1 LGLLISLQIDTRS
14 IIGYILNRIAN
25 FSHFLWNFML
35 TFSQQRIDELLTSV
49 RSKNIA
55 VIGDVMIDRYIWGSV
70 NRISPEAPV
79 PVVEVE
85 SESAR
90 TGGAANVANN
100 ITSLGAKAFL
110 IGVVGNDYSG
120 KEFRSILEQQGT
132 SAEGIVTDDAR
143 PTTVKTRV
151 IAHNQHVVRIDSE
164 EKKDVNEAVQQKIFS
179 VLERHIQELDAI
191 IIEDYNK
198 GVVVTSLIRRIIDLA
213 NTHKKI
219 VTIDPKF
226 HNFFEYTNVTV
237 FKPNKKETEEAL
249 GMKLRTD
256 EEVIAAGKTLL
267 QRLNAETVLL
277 TRSEQ
282 GMSLFEKT
290 GSVVHIPTKAR
301 KVADVSGAGDTV
313 IATLTAMIA
322 SGASFVEAATLANYA
337 GGIVCGEVGII
348 PIEPRTLRTSVLE
361 Q

>member
-1 LGLLISLQIDTRS
+1 MIVFTE
-14 IIGYILNRIAN
+14 
-25 FSHFLWNFML
+25 
-35 TFSQQRIDELLTSV
+35 QRIDELLTSV

-85 SESAR
+85 SESTR
-90 TGGAANVANN
+90 LGGAANVANN

-110 IGVVGNDYSG
+110 IGVVGNDNSG

-132 SAEGIVTDDAR
+132 SAEGIVTDETR

-164 EKKDVNEAVQQKIFS
+164 EKRDVDAATQEKIFA
-179 VLERHIQELDAI
+179 VVERHIKELDAI

-198 GVVVTSLIRRIIDLA
+198 GIIVKSLIRRIIDLA
-213 NTHKKI
+213 NKHKTI

-237 FKPNKKETEEAL
+237 FKPNKKESEEAL
-249 GMKLRTD
+249 GTKLLTD
-256 EEVIAAGKTLL
+256 EEVISAGKTLL
-267 QRLNAETVLL
+267 SRLNAENVLL
-277 TRSEQ
+277 TRSEK
-282 GMSLFEKT
+282 GMSLFEKNGT
-290 GSVVHIPTKAR
+290 VTHIPTKAR

-322 SGASFVEAATLANYA
+322 SGASFAEAATLANYA

-348 PIEPRTLRTSVLE
+348 PIDPRTLRAAVLE
-361 Q
+361 H